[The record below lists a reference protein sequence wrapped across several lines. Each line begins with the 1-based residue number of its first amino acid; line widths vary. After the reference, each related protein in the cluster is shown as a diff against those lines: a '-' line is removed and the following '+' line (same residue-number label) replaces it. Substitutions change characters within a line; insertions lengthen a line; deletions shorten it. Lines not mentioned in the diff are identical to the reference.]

1 MAEPEQPPN
10 RVQQEGSPCASG
22 ASPAKPGGSIL
33 VQKYGGSSVADVD
46 RIGKVAERV
55 VAAKRAG
62 NDVVV
67 VVSAMGKTTD
77 GLLALARQAASAG
90 AAADPPRRELDML
103 LSTGERVSMALLS
116 IAIQARGF
124 EAISFTGSQSGILTN
139 DRHFD
144 ARIIEVRPFRIEDEL
159 ARGRIVI
166 VAGYQGMSYRREIT
180 TLGRGGSDT
189 TAVALAAA
197 LGAERCEIY
206 SDVDGVY
213 SADPRVVPDAR
224 HLPELDCAVLQ
235 EMAECGAKV
244 VCAQAVE
251 WARRSGVALH
261 ARSTFDAGSGARETV
276 VRRFAPGSASSTLSA
291 RAIVAEGNVVLARA
305 HAGHRLDE
313 LLRAAGELGLGFR
326 DLSFGHGGGAFVLPL
341 LNVPDWQGARRKLAA
356 LLPSIELVEGLSA
369 VSVVGDGLTATA
381 EPLARF
387 VEVLGRA
394 GIASRLTVAGPL
406 RLGALVD
413 AADAAP
419 AQRLLHASFV
429 ET

>member
-1 MAEPEQPPN
+1 MEPSSRP
-10 RVQQEGSPCASG
+10 V
-22 ASPAKPGGSIL
+22 I

-46 RIGKVAERV
+46 KIGKVADRV
-55 VAAKRAG
+55 VATKRAG

-77 GLLALARQAASAG
+77 GLLALAHKAAAWEG
-90 AAADPPRRELDML
+90 GDADPPRRELDML

-144 ARIIEVRPFRIEDEL
+144 ARIIEVRPHRIEDEL

-166 VAGYQGMSYRREIT
+166 IAGYQGMSYKREIT

-197 LGAERCEIY
+197 LEAERCEIY

-213 SADPRVVPDAR
+213 SADPRAVPDAA
-224 HLPELDCAVLQ
+224 HLPELSHEMLQ

-251 WARRSGVALH
+251 WARRAGIAIY
-261 ARSTFDAGSGARETV
+261 ARSTFDALDNDAPKQTV
-276 VRRFAPGSASSTLSA
+276 IRKFSPSDRLTA
-291 RAIVAEGNVVLARA
+291 RAVVAEGNVVLARLDDA
-305 HAGHRLDE
+305 ARLDD
-313 LLRAAGELGLGFR
+313 LLKAAGEAKVSFK
-326 DLSFGHGGGAFVLPL
+326 DLSAGARGVSMLLPL
-341 LNVPDWQGARRKLAA
+341 LNVPDWAGAKRQLAA
-356 LLPSIELVEGLSA
+356 ALPGLDLHEGVA
-369 VSVVGDGLTATA
+369 VASVVGDGFAATPEPLVRFLGALRGAGITPLQITAT
-381 EPLARF
+381 
-387 VEVLGRA
+387 
-394 GIASRLTVAGPL
+394 PL
-406 RLGALVD
+406 RLGAVID
-413 AADAAP
+413 AGQSGE
-419 AQRLLHASFV
+419 AQRALHAAFV
-429 ET
+429 AA